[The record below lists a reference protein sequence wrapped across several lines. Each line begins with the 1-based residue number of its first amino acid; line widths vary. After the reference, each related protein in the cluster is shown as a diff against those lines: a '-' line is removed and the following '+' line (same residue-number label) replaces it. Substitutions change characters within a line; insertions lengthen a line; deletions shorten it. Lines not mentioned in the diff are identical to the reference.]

1 MKLVSD
7 IMSSSFEAV
16 GGSGAVHLHAHG
28 LVEDMAEVVEMVN
41 IRGLSCDQWGAS
53 GTNFRK
59 GCRCRL

>member
-41 IRGLSCDQWGAS
+41 IGESF
-53 GTNFRK
+53 TI
-59 GCRCRL
+59 